1 VKPNRFG
8 IALLIGASLE
18 AVLIASD
25 FWVWHPPTW
34 TQTPG
39 LPLGFKLADSLHSH
53 YLVLDVVVF
62 TALAFLVQGFLFSLP
77 VYLLL
82 VCASKILPKDSK

>member
-1 VKPNRFG
+1 VKRKRFG
-8 IALLIGASLE
+8 AALLIGSSLE
-18 AVLIASD
+18 AVLIACD
-25 FWVWHPPTW
+25 FWVWHPPMW

-39 LPLGFKLADSLHSH
+39 LPLGFKLADSLHTHS
-53 YLVLDVVVF
+53 LALDVVVF

-82 VCASKILPKDSK
+82 VCASKIRPNDSK